1 VLVLTGEVRL
11 ADGRRALL
19 RAARP
24 TDAAAVQAFVRGLSP
39 QTSRRRF
46 LRAVRELAPAAV
58 ERIVT
63 IDHTRSMTF
72 VAASGGAVV
81 GLAQYVAEG
90 AAADIALVVADAW
103 QRAGLGRA
111 LFAALVTHAE
121 RQGIARLHGDALAD
135 NAEILA
141 LTRRFGF
148 SARTH
153 PEERGLVRLTREL
166 GGPWPIDGERLAA
179 ALWDLPVA
187 A

>member
-1 VLVLTGEVRL
+1 LALTGEVRL
-11 ADGRRALL
+11 ADGRQALL

-24 TDAAAVQAFVRGLSP
+24 ADAAAVHAFVRELSP

-46 LRAVRELAPAAV
+46 LRAVRELTPAAV

-63 IDHTRSMTF
+63 IDHTRAMTL

-90 AAADIALVVADAW
+90 AAADIAIVIADAW
-103 QRAGLGRA
+103 QGAGLGRA

-121 RQGIARLHGDALAD
+121 RQGIARLDGDALAD
-135 NAEILA
+135 NAQILA
-141 LTRRFGF
+141 LTQRFGF
-148 SARTH
+148 SARTN
-153 PEERGLVRLTREL
+153 PEERGLVRITREL
-166 GGPWPIDGERLAA
+166 GGPWPSDGERLAA